1 MDERQKRMQ
10 QGAGYLE
17 LLDYRRRVSDLYA
30 TARQSPLPLA
40 ERWAVWRQA
49 RDQLF
54 ATHAQSALTP
64 AQQATFTGLAYYPYD
79 PAWRFEAVV
88 DTAVEPTIFPIET
101 AHDGVVRAQRIG
113 QVGLTVAGQPVSLSL
128 FWLLGYGG
136 GVFLP
141 FRDGTNGQTT
151 YGGGR
156 YLLDTIKHADLGQT
170 RDGKL
175 ILDFNY
181 AYNPSC
187 AYNPQWSCPLAPPE
201 NWLTV
206 TVPVGEQ
213 RF

>member
-1 MDERQKRMQ
+1 MTHYTD
-10 QGAGYLE
+10 
-17 LLDYRRRVSDLYA
+17 LLHYRRSVADMYA
-30 TARQSPLPLA
+30 AQRQSTLPLA
-40 ERWAVWRQA
+40 ERWTVWRNT
-49 RDQLF
+49 RDALF
-54 ATHAQSALTP
+54 AHHPQSALTV
-64 AQQATFTGLAYYPYD
+64 AQKATFTGLAYYPYN
-79 PAWRFEAVV
+79 PAWRFETVV
-88 DTAVEPTIFPIET
+88 DTAVEPTVIPIET
-101 AHDGVVRAQRIG
+101 AHDGVIRAQRFG
-113 QVGLTVAGQPVSLSL
+113 KVQLTIAGNPFSLSL

-156 YLLDTIKHADLGQT
+156 YLLDTIKHADLGQSAA
-170 RDGKL
+170 GKL

-206 TVPVGEQ
+206 PVPVGEQ

>member
-1 MDERQKRMQ
+1 MSSTV
-10 QGAGYLE
+10 YTE
-17 LLDYRRRVSDLYA
+17 LLHYRRSVSDLYA
-30 TARQSPLPLA
+30 TVRQSSRPLA
-40 ERWAVWRQA
+40 ERWAEWRQG

-54 ATHAQSALTP
+54 AHHPQSALTP
-64 AQQATFTGLAYYPYD
+64 AQKSTFTGLAYYAYD
-79 PAWRFEAVV
+79 PAWRFEVTV
-88 DTAVEPTIFPIET
+88 DTAVDPTIFPIET
-101 AHDGVVRAQRIG
+101 AHDGIVRAQRFG
-113 QVGLTVAGQPVSLSL
+113 KVEVTVAGAQLSLSL

-141 FRDGTNGQTT
+141 FRDATNGQTT

-187 AYNPQWSCPLAPPE
+187 AYHPQWSCPLAPPE
-201 NWLTV
+201 NWLSV
-206 TVPVGEQ
+206 AVPVGEQ
-213 RF
+213 GFA

>member
-1 MDERQKRMQ
+1 MQ
-10 QGAGYLE
+10 QAAGYLE
-17 LLDYRRRVSDLYA
+17 LLTYRRRVADLYG
-30 TARQSPLPLA
+30 TVRQSALPLA
-40 ERWAVWRQA
+40 ERWTVWRQG

-54 ATHAQSALTP
+54 AHHAQSALTP
-64 AQQATFTGLAYYPYD
+64 AQKKTFTGLVYYPYD
-79 PAWRFEAVV
+79 PAWRFEVTV

-101 AHDGVVRAQRIG
+101 AHDGIVRAQRLG
-113 QVGLTVAGQPVSLSL
+113 KVAVTVAGVQLSLSL

-136 GVFLP
+136 GLFLP
-141 FRDGTNGQTT
+141 FRDATNGQGT

-170 RDGKL
+170 ADGKL

-201 NWLTV
+201 NWLPV
-206 TVPVGEQ
+206 AVPAGEQ
-213 RF
+213 AF

>member
-1 MDERQKRMQ
+1 MQ
-10 QGAGYLE
+10 GTGYLE
-17 LLDYRRRVSDLYA
+17 LLDYRRRVADLYGTVRHSA
-30 TARQSPLPLA
+30 LPLA
-40 ERWAVWRQA
+40 ERWAVWRQG

-54 ATHAQSALTP
+54 AHHPQSALTL
-64 AQQATFTGLAYYPYD
+64 AQKQTFTGLAYYPYD
-79 PAWRFEAVV
+79 PAWRFAATV
-88 DTAVEPTIFPIET
+88 DTAVEPTIIPIET
-101 AHDGVVRAQRIG
+101 AHDGVVRAQR
-113 QVGLTVAGQPVSLSL
+113 VGKVVLPVGGTSVLLSL

-136 GVFLP
+136 GLFLP
-141 FRDGTNGQTT
+141 FRDATNGQGT

-170 RDGKL
+170 QDGTL

-201 NWLTV
+201 NWLPV
-206 TVPVGEQ
+206 AVSVGEQ